1 MTNRMKNLIG
11 GAKQAAK
18 LEEAATAPPSAVPPP
33 VGDASGSRQ
42 SGLSSETSNPMEVS
56 EF

>member
-1 MTNRMKNLIG
+1 MKNLIG